1 MIWWLKMGVKYWRFK
16 NWVIR
21 EEEGGGGGGG
31 VDPALKDL

>member
-1 MIWWLKMGVKYWRFK
+1 MGVIIK

-21 EEEGGGGGGG
+21 EDEGGGGGGGG